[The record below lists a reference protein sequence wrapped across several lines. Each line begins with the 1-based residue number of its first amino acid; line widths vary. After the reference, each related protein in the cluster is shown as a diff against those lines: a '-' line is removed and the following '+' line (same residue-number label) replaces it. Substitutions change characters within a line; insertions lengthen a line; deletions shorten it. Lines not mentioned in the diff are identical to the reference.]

1 MPIGVATLNI
11 TLKRIILGP
20 MPYSW
25 SENPRPTAET
35 VLRLWPHNSLPR
47 KGFAAFILATFLLIS
62 MPLFGLLGT
71 VLLWGLLPFGML
83 ALAGLWYALRRNEA
97 DREILETLTIGADSI
112 HLVRTNPRGA
122 EQEWQ
127 CNPYWA
133 KLTMHPQN
141 GPVPHYITLSGAGRE
156 VEIGAF
162 LSENER
168 MALYSELTDRMR
180 RITSFQKD

>member
-1 MPIGVATLNI
+1 MPIDLTGLNI
-11 TLKRIILGP
+11 VFKGFILSN
-20 MPYSW
+20 MPYAW
-25 SENPRPTAET
+25 TENPSLQDEAE
-35 VLRLWPHNSLPR
+35 LRLWPHNSLPP

-97 DREILETLTIGADSI
+97 DREILETLTFGPDNM
-112 HLVRTNPRGA
+112 HLIRQNPRGA
-122 EQEWQ
+122 AQEWQ

-133 KLTMHPQN
+133 KLTMHPKD

-162 LSENER
+162 LSEDER
-168 MALYSELTDRMR
+168 KALYSELSDRMR
-180 RITSFQKD
+180 RITPS